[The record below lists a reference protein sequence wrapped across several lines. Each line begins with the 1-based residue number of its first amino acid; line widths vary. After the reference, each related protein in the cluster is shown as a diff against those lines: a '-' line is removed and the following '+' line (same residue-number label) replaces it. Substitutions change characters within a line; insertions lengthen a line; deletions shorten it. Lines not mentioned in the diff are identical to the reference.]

1 MTSPVI
7 EKPLPRQGR
16 ERVLTRGATLLRSIG
31 RLILTR
37 CANGHSRG
45 NYTYLYVSIKACWF
59 PDSQATF
66 GPSAP
71 RKTYSLCDLPSLA
84 EICVP
89 TPPAQRLSNRFYSFA
104 TYSLMGRY
112 EDVK

>member
-1 MTSPVI
+1 MTSLVI

-66 GPSAP
+66 GPSTP

-84 EICVP
+84 EYLCAYSSCSASIKSLLQFCYL
-89 TPPAQRLSNRFYSFA
+89 QSN
-104 TYSLMGRY
+104 G
-112 EDVK
+112 